1 MASVLFF
8 VAPVHAHAD
17 DSSSDDGYASQVLK
31 VVRDIAT
38 NEGDGYGINTKPIA
52 GNMWSGLAAGNA
64 SLGIF
69 NQNSKTTTY
78 SNLYDAATTK
88 SNVVTA
94 QGDAATYGAAL
105 DDLGLDHSIASG
117 VGSDM
122 FGIIGRFIFG
132 LLAFLGYGLDL
143 LTSSVFNLIGKLAS
157 YLNIFAWISTDPKT
171 DTTIMAPIHAQLHSV
186 YTSVKSISIIIITGM
201 MAMGVGL
208 AMLGRKV
215 SQRGNEVGHG
225 AGLRHSVYRYFVRL
239 GMIIVIPIAAASI
252 FTGLINEVDNIYSSK
267 SDTSSEYAIYSNLF
281 DFASWVQHS
290 RLNLPASVNG
300 KIRAGVEDGGAV
312 SQVPL
317 SHTDILRLNADGAG
331 SAYANSALA
340 DYGSDT
346 EKVKEKME
354 SVSAKVKKDKSVSN
368 PDALGLISK
377 WFFSSKYNASDYSSF
392 IVSRMPD
399 KYVYSGGKGLG
410 SSSTFKK
417 TLEGANGFGGDNNDT
432 FATNGTIYGVKKKG
446 GRYFQTDSPATL
458 SDAINSTSNKDGIAK
473 PGGLSALG
481 MYNYLTSIFTQTSF
495 NWIDTS
501 ALSTVF
507 TSPEHASVGLVGHG
521 LVAMG
526 NLMNMLS
533 LLFAIAIINA
543 VFAMFTFIAIIN
555 TVPKLGT
562 YSFMAGSLSYG
573 IKLISGILV
582 FAVEIL
588 GGALLAKIFKM
599 ITISVSQ
606 AADGL
611 LNSNVVTYTS
621 VISKHT
627 NVALG
632 GAIGS
637 SAYGLMNIAFSI
649 MTLVLVFKLIKWRG
663 PILQAVGKMIENASN
678 MVLASFEGTAAMPSN
693 HMGNGNMSTV
703 GADGK
708 NSAGGGIFDNKNG
721 KDGEDANNGADGANG
736 ANGLGKNGA
745 NGAGGAHG
753 GGGPA
758 GPGHGKKKTGLIGG
772 LTGARKDREA
782 EMGRPMTGKEAMG
795 FYALHGAGRAGS
807 NLANAMA
814 EGAGGFKPLSK
825 VGGIY
830 DAVQGR
836 HADKVANQKQLDEE
850 GMDES
855 IQTGGDKAGTYN
867 PETFMRDQS
876 DIKDG
881 NNLAE
886 AVEQGAT
893 FGDEPPAQP
902 AASAEEG
909 NEAINDARSAVNA
922 ARFEAKRSGGTPAA
936 KQKAQEKLRVA
947 ENKMANAKMSN
958 LKRVSNQR
966 NNTKNM
972 LTKNAKPKTNREVHQ
987 DLSKLNRVN
996 IARVKMIK
1004 QGNTATAQKLST
1016 KAEQMTTK
1024 LAEKGYS
1031 KKFLSSA
1038 GDVSKT
1044 MNSIN
1049 KSYVNATNGHAHE

>member
-143 LTSSVFNLIGKLAS
+143 LTASIFNLIGKLAS

-239 GMIIVIPIAAASI
+239 GMIIIIPIAAASI
-252 FTGLINEVDNIYSSK
+252 FAGLINEVDNIYSSK

-354 SVSAKVKKDKSVSN
+354 SVSEKVKKDKSVSN
-368 PDALGLISK
+368 PDVFGLISK

-758 GPGHGKKKTGLIGG
+758 GPGHGKKKTGIGG
-772 LTGARKDREA
+772 LVNARKDREA
-782 EMGRPMTGKEAMG
+782 EMGRPMTGSEAMG

-807 NLANAMA
+807 GLVNALS
-814 EGAGGFKPLSK
+814 EGAGGVRPLSA

-830 DAVQGR
+830 DAVQDR
-836 HADKVANQKQLDEE
+836 HANNVAKQQQLDEE
-850 GMDES
+850 GMNES
-855 IQTGGDKAGTYN
+855 VQTGGDKVGTFN
-867 PETFMRDQS
+867 PEIFMKDQA
-876 DIKDG
+876 DVKDG

-886 AVEQGAT
+886 AVTNDAS
-893 FGDEPPAQP
+893 FGDEKSVV
-902 AASAEEG
+902 AAESAEQG
-909 NEAINDARSAVNA
+909 NSAVNDARSAVNA
-922 ARFEAKRSGGTPAA
+922 ARFEAKRNGTPEA
-936 KQKAQEKLRVA
+936 KEKLRVA
-947 ENKMANAKMSN
+947 ENKMANAKMAN
-958 LKRVSNQR
+958 LKRTASKHNT
-966 NNTKNM
+966 TKNM
-972 LTKNAKPKTNREVHQ
+972 LAKGAKPKTNQEVHQ
-987 DLSKLNRVN
+987 DLDKLNRVN
-996 IARVKMIK
+996 ITRLKMLK
-1004 QGNTATAQKLST
+1004 KGNTSGAQKLAT
-1016 KAEQMTTK
+1016 RAENMTSK
-1024 LAEKGYS
+1024 LVEKGYS
-1031 KKFLSSA
+1031 EKFLKSA

-1049 KSYVNATNGHAHE
+1049 DVYVNATNGHAHE